1 MKKQFI
7 EAGKKLGLTGLALAA
22 YVQNA
27 LAAVPVAVTDA
38 ITGAGT
44 DAGVIG
50 AAVLVVVVGLLAYKY
65 MRGQAK

>member
-27 LAAVPVAVTDA
+27 LAAVPTTVTDA
-38 ITGAGT
+38 ITSAGA

-65 MRGQAK
+65 MRSQAK

>member
-1 MKKQFI
+1 MTRKI
-7 EAGKKLGLTGLALAA
+7 LAVAA
-22 YVQNA
+22 LSPFSA
-27 LAAVPVAVTDA
+27 FAAVPASVTDA
-38 ITGAGT
+38 ITAAGT

>member
-1 MKKQFI
+1 MFKKI
-7 EAGKKLGLTGLALAA
+7 AGVVVSVAPLSSF
-22 YVQNA
+22 
-27 LAAVPVAVTDA
+27 AAVPATVTDA
-38 ITGAGT
+38 ITAAGT

>member
-1 MKKQFI
+1 MLKKI
-7 EAGKKLGLTGLALAA
+7 AGVVVSLAPLSSF
-22 YVQNA
+22 
-27 LAAVPVAVTDA
+27 AAVPAGVETA

-50 AAVLVVVVGLLAYKY
+50 AAVLVVVIGLLAFKY